1 MFQPAVIVKESLS
14 LLVLNIYHKDSL
26 ERRGINWQAEYYLYE
41 EIWFAEEA
49 VDDSYVLWKAVQDL
63 RVSVNM

>member
-1 MFQPAVIVKESLS
+1 MFQPAVILKELCQ
-14 LLVLNIYHKDSL
+14 LVVLIKYHKDSL

>member
-1 MFQPAVIVKESLS
+1 MFQSAVIFKEIC
-14 LLVLNIYHKDSL
+14 LLVVLIKYKDSL